1 MHFSSLLI
9 SQMHLEWLSDR
20 APNFPT
26 YKAEIISLFKK
37 AGVKNISIPIT
48 QSVGFGRAATF
59 EADVFTN
66 FPSAHS
72 DISGGAV
79 RMFYEAEGIFRQRI
93 FETFSPVFWINSVVF
108 APKKLL
114 EYLGFDEN
122 KSLFKACNVLL
133 TFIWWVFGITIMFFL
148 PKLKEIIIEL
158 SGKL

>member
-1 MHFSSLLI
+1 MK
-9 SQMHLEWLSDR
+9 QMFYQLS
-20 APNFPT
+20 
-26 YKAEIISLFKK
+26 
-37 AGVKNISIPIT
+37 
-48 QSVGFGRAATF
+48 
-59 EADVFTN
+59 
-66 FPSAHS
+66 SAHS

-93 FETFSPVFWINSVVF
+93 FETFSPVFWINGCF
-108 APKKLL
+108 RTKKLL